1 MVQSPSCQL
10 SELRVGFAMRKG
22 VVLAIA
28 IAVTLSASLAARSDE
43 IPTLDVRPV
52 CHGIAS
58 QSGDPADVG
67 LQTTFEQC
75 VQSEQDVREQLKKV
89 WSSFSAADK
98 QHCVTLAKT
107 GGESSNTE
115 LLTCL
120 EMARDVRAIRSSA
133 TTSRTADAAGNQ
145 SVKSGRSTNRTRSSP
160 PTVQPTP
167 PADESSKTEVDSMMK
182 ELNQAKADAKQAKTD
197 VQDARISEQMT
208 RGDLADVEGEL
219 KLAKEEA
226 ARATKEAEQAK
237 ADAQAA
243 RKSRADAE
251 SKLAIAEAGR
261 MAAEGRELVCQS
273 AAKTQPG
280 LGGWLRRLFG
290 HESSK
295 PENP

>member
-1 MVQSPSCQL
+1 MFV
-10 SELRVGFAMRKG
+10 MRKG
-22 VVLAIA
+22 VVPVVAIA
-28 IAVTLSASLAARSDE
+28 MTSPAILSARSDE

-58 QSGDPADVG
+58 QSGDPADEG
-67 LQTTFEQC
+67 LQTSFEQC

-89 WSSFSAADK
+89 WSSFSVADK
-98 QHCVTLAKT
+98 QHCVTLAKI

-133 TTSRTADAAGNQ
+133 TASRTADAAGNQ
-145 SVKSGRSTNRTRSSP
+145 SVKSGRSMTRAPSSP
-160 PTVQPTP
+160 PTVQPTVS
-167 PADESSKTEVDSMMK
+167 ANESSKMDMDSTQK
-182 ELNQAKADAKQAKTD
+182 ELEQAKTDAKQAKTD
-197 VQDARISEQMT
+197 AQDARISEQMT
-208 RGDLADVEGEL
+208 QGDLADVEGEL

-261 MAAEGRELVCQS
+261 VVAEGREQACQS
-273 AAKTQPG
+273 AAKSQPG

-290 HESSK
+290 HESSS